1 MNYIKTFGFLS
12 FYVNDCSGQVL
23 KILGEKFGTTKNSK
37 GYNVLPPY
45 IRVIQGDGI
54 SRETLDK
61 ILKKITSEHWSAENL
76 VFGSGGALLQKL
88 NRDTLK
94 CAYKCS
100 FAVVDGKPVR

>member
-1 MNYIKTFGFLS
+1 M
-12 FYVNDCSGQVL
+12 
-23 KILGEKFGTTKNSK
+23 
-37 GYNVLPPY
+37 LPPCV
-45 IRVIQGDGI
+45 RVIQGDGI

-61 ILKKITSEHWSAENL
+61 ILKKITNEQWSAENL

-100 FAVVDGKPVR
+100 FAVVDGKPVGGLCNLLLYPVSIVGGMIVYCRIRLLN